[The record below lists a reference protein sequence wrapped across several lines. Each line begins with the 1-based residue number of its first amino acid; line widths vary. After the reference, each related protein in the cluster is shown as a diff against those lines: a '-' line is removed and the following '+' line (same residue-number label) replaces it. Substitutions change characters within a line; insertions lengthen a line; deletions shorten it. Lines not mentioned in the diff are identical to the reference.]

1 MNIQTTKQIRIEDYL
16 HTLGHFPVRQCG
28 ANLWYRSPLREET
41 DASFKVNT
49 ALNKWFDFGIGKG
62 GDLIALASELYGSK
76 DVSYLLRQ
84 IERQTPH
91 ICPVA
96 CSFPKREK
104 PKPAFQEVEVKELA
118 SPALYRY
125 LKERGIDA
133 GTARRECREIR
144 YGLGGK
150 RYFAVGFPNMNGGYE
165 IRNRYFK
172 ACISPK
178 AVSYI
183 REPEGKR
190 PVCCLYEGFMDYL
203 SFLTLQKK
211 GVEGFQPGC
220 DHIVLNSVAN
230 LTKAVPLLDGY
241 KEIRC
246 FLDNDRAGRNAVDE
260 LRKCIG
266 GQICDRSGLYADYK
280 DLNDFLSAMQHRTGL

>member
-16 HTLGHFPVRQCG
+16 HALGHLPVRQCG

-41 DASFKVNT
+41 DASFKVNK

-84 IERQTPH
+84 IRSQAPH
-91 ICPVA
+91 VCPVTYP
-96 CSFPKREK
+96 FPKREK
-104 PKPAFQEVEVKELA
+104 PKPAFQEVEVMELA

-125 LKERGIDA
+125 LKERGIEA
-133 GTARRECREIR
+133 ETARRECREIR

-211 GVEGFQPGC
+211 GIEGFQPGC

-241 KEIRC
+241 KGNPL
-246 FLDNDRAGRNAVDE
+246 F
-260 LRKCIG
+260 
-266 GQICDRSGLYADYK
+266 SG
-280 DLNDFLSAMQHRTGL
+280 

>member
-1 MNIQTTKQIRIEDYL
+1 M
-16 HTLGHFPVRQCG
+16 
-28 ANLWYRSPLREET
+28 
-41 DASFKVNT
+41 
-49 ALNKWFDFGIGKG
+49 
-62 GDLIALASELYGSK
+62 
-76 DVSYLLRQ
+76 
-84 IERQTPH
+84 
-91 ICPVA
+91 
-96 CSFPKREK
+96 
-104 PKPAFQEVEVKELA
+104 
-118 SPALYRY
+118 YRY
-125 LKERGIDA
+125 LKERGIEA
-133 GTARRECREIR
+133 ETARKECREIR

-230 LTKAVPLLDGY
+230 LAKAVPLLDGY
-241 KEIRC
+241 KEILC
-246 FLDNDRAGRNAVDE
+246 FLDNDRAGKDALKNLRETYGGHVKDE
-260 LRKCIG
+260 SFKY
-266 GQICDRSGLYADYK
+266 STWK
-280 DLNDFLSAMQHRTGL
+280 DLNDYLKSLL

>member
-1 MNIQTTKQIRIEDYL
+1 M
-16 HTLGHFPVRQCG
+16 
-28 ANLWYRSPLREET
+28 
-41 DASFKVNT
+41 
-49 ALNKWFDFGIGKG
+49 
-62 GDLIALASELYGSK
+62 
-76 DVSYLLRQ
+76 SYLLRQ
-84 IERQTPH
+84 IGSQAPH
-91 ICPVA
+91 ACPMTDP
-96 CSFPKREK
+96 FPKREK
-104 PKPAFQEVEVKELA
+104 PKPAFQDVEVMELA

-125 LKERGIDA
+125 LKERGIEA
-133 GTARRECREIR
+133 ETARKECREIH

-230 LTKAVPLLDGY
+230 LAKALPLLDGY
-241 KEIRC
+241 AEIHC
-246 FLDNDRAGRNAVDE
+246 FLDNDRAGKDALKN
-260 LRKCIG
+260 LRETYG
-266 GQICDRSGLYADYK
+266 GHVEDKSLKYSTWK
-280 DLNDFLSAMQHRTGL
+280 DLNDYLKSLL

>member
-16 HTLGHFPVRQCG
+16 HMLGHLPVRQCG

-62 GDLIALASELYGSK
+62 GDLIALASKLYGSK

-84 IERQTPH
+84 IGRQAPH
-91 ICPVA
+91 ACPMTDP
-96 CSFPKREK
+96 FPKREK
-104 PKPAFQEVEVKELA
+104 PKPAFQDVEVMELA

-125 LKERGIDA
+125 LKERGIEA
-133 GTARRECREIR
+133 ETARKECREIR

-190 PVCCLYEGFMDYL
+190 PVCCLFEGFMDYL

-211 GVEGFQPGC
+211 GIEGFQPGC

-246 FLDNDRAGRNAVDE
+246 FLDNDRAGKDALKNLRETYGGHVKDE
-260 LRKCIG
+260 SFKY
-266 GQICDRSGLYADYK
+266 STWK
-280 DLNDFLSAMQHRTGL
+280 DLNDYLKSQL

>member
-16 HTLGHFPVRQCG
+16 HALGHSPVRQCG
-28 ANLWYRSPLREET
+28 ASLWYRSPLREET

-76 DVSYLLRQ
+76 NVSYLLRQ
-84 IERQTPH
+84 IGRQALH
-91 ICPVA
+91 VCPVT
-96 CSFPKREK
+96 CPFPKREK
-104 PKPAFQEVEVKELA
+104 PKPAFQDVEVKELA

-183 REPEGKR
+183 WEPEGKR
-190 PVCCLYEGFMDYL
+190 PVCCLHEGFMDYL

-211 GVEGFQPGC
+211 GIEGFQSGC

-230 LTKAVPLLDGY
+230 LAKALPLLDDY
-241 KEIRC
+241 AEIHC
-246 FLDNDRAGRNAVDE
+246 FLDNDRAGKDALKN
-260 LRKCIG
+260 LRETYGERVEDK
-266 GQICDRSGLYADYK
+266 SLKYSTWK
-280 DLNDFLSAMQHRTGL
+280 DLNDYLKSLL

>member
-16 HTLGHFPVRQCG
+16 HMLGHFPVRQCG

-49 ALNKWFDFGIGKG
+49 VLNKWFDFGIGKG

-84 IERQTPH
+84 IGSQAPH
-91 ICPVA
+91 ACPMTDP
-96 CSFPKREK
+96 FPKREK
-104 PKPAFQEVEVKELA
+104 PKPAFQDVEVMELA

-125 LKERGIDA
+125 LKERSIEA
-133 GTARRECREIR
+133 ETARKECREIR

-190 PVCCLYEGFMDYL
+190 PMCCLFEGFMDYL

-230 LTKAVPLLDGY
+230 LAKAVPLLDGY

-246 FLDNDRAGRNAVDE
+246 FLDNDRAGKDALKNLRETYGGHVKDE
-260 LRKCIG
+260 SFKY
-266 GQICDRSGLYADYK
+266 STWK
-280 DLNDFLSAMQHRTGL
+280 DLNDYLKSQL

>member
-16 HTLGHFPVRQCG
+16 HMLGHLPVRQCG

-84 IERQTPH
+84 IGSQAPH
-91 ICPVA
+91 ACPMTDP
-96 CSFPKREK
+96 FPKREK
-104 PKPAFQEVEVKELA
+104 PKPAFQDVEVMELA

-125 LKERGIDA
+125 LKERGIEA
-133 GTARRECREIR
+133 ETARKECREIR

-178 AVSYI
+178 AVSCI

-230 LTKAVPLLDGY
+230 LAKALPLLDGY
-241 KEIRC
+241 AEIHC
-246 FLDNDRAGRNAVDE
+246 FLDNDRAGKDALKN
-260 LRKCIG
+260 LRETYG
-266 GQICDRSGLYADYK
+266 GHVEDKSLKYSTWK
-280 DLNDFLSAMQHRTGL
+280 DLNDYLKSLL

>member
-1 MNIQTTKQIRIEDYL
+1 MLSTESRMRGDMQVRFGGRYGKTYCRKAVRR
-16 HTLGHFPVRQCG
+16 PVP
-28 ANLWYRSPLREET
+28 SLR
-41 DASFKVNT
+41 
-49 ALNKWFDFGIGKG
+49 IGKG

-91 ICPVA
+91 VCPVA
-96 CSFPKREK
+96 CPFPKREK
-104 PKPAFQEVEVKELA
+104 TKPAFQEVEVKELA

-150 RYFAVGFPNMNGGYE
+150 RCFAVGFPNMNGGYE

-241 KEIRC
+241 KEILC
-246 FLDNDRAGRNAVDE
+246 FLDNDRAGKDALKNLREIYGGHVKDE
-260 LRKCIG
+260 SFKY
-266 GQICDRSGLYADYK
+266 STWK
-280 DLNDFLSAMQHRTGL
+280 DLNDYLKSLL

>member
-16 HTLGHFPVRQCG
+16 HALGHLPVRQCG

-41 DASFKVNT
+41 DASFKVNK

-84 IERQTPH
+84 IRSQAPH
-91 ICPVA
+91 VCPVTYP
-96 CSFPKREK
+96 FPKREK
-104 PKPAFQEVEVKELA
+104 PKPAFQEVEVMELA

-125 LKERGIDA
+125 LKERGIEA
-133 GTARRECREIR
+133 ETARRECREIR

-241 KEIRC
+241 KEILG
-246 FLDNDRAGRNAVDE
+246 FLDNDRAGKDTLKNLREIYGGYVKDE
-260 LRKCIG
+260 SFKY
-266 GQICDRSGLYADYK
+266 STWK
-280 DLNDFLSAMQHRTGL
+280 DLNDYLKSLL

>member
-16 HTLGHFPVRQCG
+16 HMLGHLPVRQCG

-84 IERQTPH
+84 IGSQAPH
-91 ICPVA
+91 ACPMTDP
-96 CSFPKREK
+96 FPKREK
-104 PKPAFQEVEVKELA
+104 PKPAFQDVEVMELA

-125 LKERGIDA
+125 LKERGIEA
-133 GTARRECREIR
+133 ETARKECREIH

-230 LTKAVPLLDGY
+230 LAKALPLLDGY
-241 KEIRC
+241 AEIHC
-246 FLDNDRAGRNAVDE
+246 FLDNDRAGKDALKN
-260 LRKCIG
+260 LRETYG
-266 GQICDRSGLYADYK
+266 GHVEDKSLKYSTWK
-280 DLNDFLSAMQHRTGL
+280 DLNDYLKSLL

>member
-16 HTLGHFPVRQCG
+16 HALGHLPVRQCG

-41 DASFKVNT
+41 DASFKVNK

-62 GDLIALASELYGSK
+62 GDLIALASELHGSK

-84 IERQTPH
+84 IRSQAPH
-91 ICPVA
+91 VCPVTYP
-96 CSFPKREK
+96 FPKREK
-104 PKPAFQEVEVKELA
+104 PKPAFQEVEVMELA

-125 LKERGIDA
+125 LKERGIEA
-133 GTARRECREIR
+133 ETARRECREIR

-211 GVEGFQPGC
+211 GIEGFQPGC

-246 FLDNDRAGRNAVDE
+246 FLDNDRAGKDALKNLRETYGGHVKDE
-260 LRKCIG
+260 SFKY
-266 GQICDRSGLYADYK
+266 STWK
-280 DLNDFLSAMQHRTGL
+280 DLNDYLKSLL

>member
-1 MNIQTTKQIRIEDYL
+1 MNIQTTRQIRIEDYL
-16 HTLGHFPVRQCG
+16 HALGHSPVRQRG
-28 ANLWYRSPLREET
+28 ASLWYRSPLREET

-84 IERQTPH
+84 IGRQALH
-91 ICPVA
+91 VCPVT
-96 CSFPKREK
+96 CPFPKREK
-104 PKPAFQEVEVKELA
+104 PKPAFQDVEVKELS
-118 SPALYRY
+118 SPALYSY

-190 PVCCLYEGFMDYL
+190 PVCCLHEGFMDYL

-211 GVEGFQPGC
+211 GIEGFQPGC

-230 LTKAVPLLDGY
+230 LAKALPLLDGY
-241 KEIRC
+241 AEIHC
-246 FLDNDRAGRNAVDE
+246 FLDNDRAGKNAVDE
-260 LRKCIG
+260 LKKRIG
-266 GQICDRSGLYADYK
+266 ERICDQSHLYAGYK
-280 DLNDFLSAMQHRTGL
+280 DLNAFAIVASKND

>member
-16 HTLGHFPVRQCG
+16 HALGHSPVRQCG
-28 ANLWYRSPLREET
+28 ASLWYRSPLREET

-84 IERQTPH
+84 IGRQALH
-91 ICPVA
+91 VCPVT
-96 CSFPKREK
+96 CPFPKREK
-104 PKPAFQEVEVKELA
+104 PKPAFQDVEVKELA
-118 SPALYRY
+118 SPVLYRY

-133 GTARRECREIR
+133 GIARRECREIR

-150 RYFAVGFPNMNGGYE
+150 RYFAVGFPNINGGYE

-190 PVCCLYEGFMDYL
+190 PVCCLHEGFMDYL

-211 GVEGFQPGC
+211 GIEGFQPGC

-230 LTKAVPLLDGY
+230 LAKALPLLDGY
-241 KEIRC
+241 TEIHC
-246 FLDNDRAGRNAVDE
+246 FLDNDRAGKDALKN
-260 LRKCIG
+260 LRETYG
-266 GQICDRSGLYADYK
+266 GHVEDKSLKYSTWK
-280 DLNDFLSAMQHRTGL
+280 DLNDYLKSLL

>member
-1 MNIQTTKQIRIEDYL
+1 MTIQDVKQIKLADYL
-16 HTLGHFPVRQCG
+16 QSLGYTPVKQQGR
-28 ANLWYRSPLREET
+28 NLWYKSPLREET
-41 DASFKVNT
+41 DASFKVNK

-91 ICPVA
+91 VCPVA
-96 CSFPKREK
+96 CPFPKREK
-104 PKPAFQEVEVKELA
+104 SKPAFQDVEVKELA

-144 YGLGGK
+144 YGVGGK

-246 FLDNDRAGRNAVDE
+246 FLDNDRAGKDALKNLRETYGGHVKDE
-260 LRKCIG
+260 SFKY
-266 GQICDRSGLYADYK
+266 STWK
-280 DLNDFLSAMQHRTGL
+280 DLNDYLKNLL

>member
-16 HTLGHFPVRQCG
+16 HTLGHFPVRQRG

-91 ICPVA
+91 VCPVA
-96 CSFPKREK
+96 CPFPKREK
-104 PKPAFQEVEVKELA
+104 TKPAFQEVEVKELA

-144 YGLGGK
+144 YGVGGK

-190 PVCCLYEGFMDYL
+190 

-211 GVEGFQPGC
+211 GIEGFQPGC

-230 LTKAVPLLDGY
+230 LTKAVALLDGY

-246 FLDNDRAGRNAVDE
+246 FLDNDRAGKDALKNLRETYGGHVKDE
-260 LRKCIG
+260 SFKY
-266 GQICDRSGLYADYK
+266 STWK
-280 DLNDFLSAMQHRTGL
+280 DLNDYLKSLL

>member
-16 HTLGHFPVRQCG
+16 HMLGHLPVRQCG

-49 ALNKWFDFGIGKG
+49 TLNKWFDFGIGKG

-84 IERQTPH
+84 IGSQAPH
-91 ICPVA
+91 ACPMTDP
-96 CSFPKREK
+96 FPKREK
-104 PKPAFQEVEVKELA
+104 PKPAFQDVEVMELA

-125 LKERGIDA
+125 LKERSIEA
-133 GTARRECREIR
+133 ETARKECREIR

-190 PVCCLYEGFMDYL
+190 PVCCLFEGFMDYL

-230 LTKAVPLLDGY
+230 LAKAVPLLDGY

-246 FLDNDRAGRNAVDE
+246 FLDN
-260 LRKCIG
+260 
-266 GQICDRSGLYADYK
+266 
-280 DLNDFLSAMQHRTGL
+280 TP

>member
-16 HTLGHFPVRQCG
+16 HMLGHLPVRQCG

-84 IERQTPH
+84 IGSQAPH
-91 ICPVA
+91 ACPMTDP
-96 CSFPKREK
+96 FPKREK

-125 LKERGIDA
+125 LKERGIEA
-133 GTARRECREIR
+133 ETARKECREIR

-211 GVEGFQPGC
+211 GIEGFQPGC

-230 LTKAVPLLDGY
+230 LTKAVALLDGY
-241 KEIRC
+241 NEIRC
-246 FLDNDRAGRNAVDE
+246 FLDNDRAGKDAVDE

-266 GQICDRSGLYADYK
+266 ERIFDQSHLYAEYK
-280 DLNDFLSAMQHRTGL
+280 DLNAYITGKIE

>member
-1 MNIQTTKQIRIEDYL
+1 MNIQTTRQIRIEDYL
-16 HTLGHFPVRQCG
+16 HALGHSPVRQCG
-28 ANLWYRSPLREET
+28 ASLWYRSPLREET

-84 IERQTPH
+84 IGRQALH
-91 ICPVA
+91 VCPVT
-96 CSFPKREK
+96 SPFPKREK
-104 PKPAFQEVEVKELA
+104 PKPAFQDVEVMELA

-125 LKERGIDA
+125 LKERGIEA
-133 GTARRECREIR
+133 ETARKECREIR

-150 RYFAVGFPNMNGGYE
+150 RYFAVGFPNINGGYE

-183 REPEGKR
+183 QEPEGKR

-230 LTKAVPLLDGY
+230 LTKALPLLDGY

-246 FLDNDRAGRNAVDE
+246 FLDNDRAGKDALKNLRETYGGHVKDE
-260 LRKCIG
+260 SFKY
-266 GQICDRSGLYADYK
+266 STWK
-280 DLNDFLSAMQHRTGL
+280 DLNDYLKSLL

>member
-41 DASFKVNT
+41 DASFKVNK

-76 DVSYLLRQ
+76 DVSNLLRQ

-91 ICPVA
+91 VCPVA
-96 CSFPKREK
+96 CPFPKREK
-104 PKPAFQEVEVKELA
+104 SKPAFQDVEVKELA

-150 RYFAVGFPNMNGGYE
+150 RCFAVGFPNMNGGYE

-230 LTKAVPLLDGY
+230 LAKAVPLLDGY

-246 FLDNDRAGRNAVDE
+246 FLDNDRAGKDALKNLKETYGGHVKDE
-260 LRKCIG
+260 SFKY
-266 GQICDRSGLYADYK
+266 STWK
-280 DLNDFLSAMQHRTGL
+280 DLNDYLKSLL